1 MNEGS
6 NQNFTFKI
14 RKILRPLHVY
24 DKLKSF
30 YFTLIPKGSKAY
42 KFTHGFLSIFLKIIH
57 LFNISYKEWIK
68 HRDTLNEED
77 LEEYRKRIDL
87 MDENP
92 GISIVMPVY
101 NPPLKLLE
109 EAIQSVLNQVYP
121 YWELCIADD
130 ASTNKNVAALLKK
143 YAEFDTRI
151 KVIFRE
157 ENGHISAASNSALSL
172 ADYDFMALLDHD
184 DLLHPLALY
193 YTAQMILEH
202 PDSQIIY
209 SDEDKITKHSRRLDA
224 YFKPDFNYELLLS
237 HNMVSHLGVYR
248 TSTVHDVGG
257 FRVGLEGSQDYDLLL
272 RVFEQVK
279 PEQIHHIPYPLYHWR
294 ISRESAAEDINIK
307 PYAIEAGIRAL
318 EEHLQRQSKKAIVK
332 FLPDLAGFQIDYEL
346 PEDKPSVSILIQCET
361 ISETLISC
369 INSILENTEYQNFS
383 ILLCLPGREKPGFL
397 LPVEY
402 WEQKVN
408 ILFFREEFFESFA
421 ILHNEAVNQVS
432 SDFVVFMDKSILI
445 TEQGWL
451 NDLLGQAIQEKI
463 GAVAPK
469 LIYQNDVVYSNGVIL
484 FPEGFFRHLF
494 RAEEQAVNGYFGWG
508 KLARG
513 YSALSE
519 KCLLINK
526 SLFEAAG
533 GFTNSIKTPIC
544 TMIDFCLKLRSM
556 GYRNILRPSIELYIQ
571 ELHNYNLKSEFS
583 ESHLDAD
590 RMFLKNQWEKWVN
603 NDPAFN
609 PNIKIVDEGK
619 LLVELSPDYQFPGVF
634 ANDLNQK

>member
-1 MNEGS
+1 MSEDPR
-6 NQNFTFKI
+6 QNIFHKI
-14 RKILRPLHVY
+14 RKYLRPINIY
-24 DKLKSF
+24 NQLKAL
-30 YFTLIPKGSKAY
+30 YFTLVPKGSKVY
-42 KFTHGFLSIFLKIIH
+42 KFTHGFLSIFLKKIH

-77 LEEYRKRIDL
+77 LQEFHKRIAM
-87 MDENP
+87 MDEKPN
-92 GISIVMPVY
+92 ISIIMPVY

-109 EAIQSVLNQVYP
+109 EAIQSVMNQVYP

-143 YAEFDTRI
+143 YADLDPRI
-151 KVIFRE
+151 KVILRE
-157 ENGHISAASNSALSL
+157 KNGHISAASNSALSL
-172 ADYDFMALLDHD
+172 AKYDYMALLDHD
-184 DLLHPLALY
+184 DVLHPLALY

-209 SDEDKITKHSRRLDA
+209 SDEDKITKRGRRLDA

-248 TSTVHDVGG
+248 TSTVREVGG

-318 EEHLQRQSKKAIVK
+318 EEHLQRQSKKANVK
-332 FLPDLAGFQIDYEL
+332 FLPDLAGFKIDYDL
-346 PEDKPSVSILIQCET
+346 PKDKPTVSILIRCLS
-361 ISETLISC
+361 ISETLIKC
-369 INSILENTEYQNFS
+369 INSILEKTDYPNFS
-383 ILLCLPGREKPGFL
+383 IIVCLPEYEKSNFQ
-397 LPVEY
+397 LPNNH
-402 WEQKVN
+402 WQQKVKF
-408 ILFFREEFFESFA
+408 LFFSDEIFEAFA
-421 ILHNEAVNQVS
+421 KLHNQAIDVIS
-432 SDFVVFMDKSILI
+432 SDFVIFMDKAILI
-445 TEQGWL
+445 TEQAWL
-451 NDLLGQAIQEKI
+451 NDLVGQAIQEKI

-469 LIYQNDVVYSNGVIL
+469 LLYQNDVVYSNGIVL
-484 FPEGFFRHLF
+484 FPDGLFRHLF
-494 RAEEQAVNGYFGWG
+494 RAEEQAVNGYFGWA

-519 KCLLINK
+519 KCLLVDK
-526 SLFEAAG
+526 TLFEAAG
-533 GFTNSIKTPIC
+533 GFTTSLKTPIY

-556 GYRNILRPSIELYIQ
+556 GYRNILRPFVELYIQ
-571 ELHNYNLKSEFS
+571 EFHNYNIKMEFS
-583 ESHLDAD
+583 ESHLEAD
-590 RMFLKNQWEKWVN
+590 RLFLKDHWENWVN
-603 NDPAFN
+603 KDPAFN

-619 LLVELSPDYQFPGVF
+619 LLVELSPDYQFPGVITNE
-634 ANDLNQK
+634 AKS